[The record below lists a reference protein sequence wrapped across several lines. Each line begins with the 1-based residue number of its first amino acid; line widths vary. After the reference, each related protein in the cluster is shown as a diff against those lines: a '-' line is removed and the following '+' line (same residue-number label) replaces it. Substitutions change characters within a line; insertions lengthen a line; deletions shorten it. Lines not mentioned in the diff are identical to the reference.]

1 MCSDSWLAALVLLVL
16 HQCLGRPLHSLL
28 EGRLVR
34 QVVANLLRA
43 VGVEDHADNAAGPRI
58 VILSHPRVQVLA
70 QELLL
75 SVSCADI
82 GDLFRCDA
90 CGRRLLLGGAGH
102 GHLWHW
108 HLRQCCGLGWL
119 LLLRGTA
126 SKRGEATLVDGD
138 ALLGRLLVTAWVLL
152 LLILLSSIAMV
163 VLSVLLLVLSL

>member
-28 EGRLVR
+28 EGLLVR

-90 CGRRLLLGGAGH
+90 CDHRLLLAGWH

-108 HLRQCCGLGWL
+108 HLRNCCGLGWL
-119 LLLRGTA
+119 LLLWGAA
-126 SKRGEATLVDGD
+126 SKRGEAALVDGD

-152 LLILLSSIAMV
+152 LLIILSSIAMV

>member
-16 HQCLGRPLHSLL
+16 YQCLGRPLHSLL
-28 EGRLVR
+28 EGLLVR

-43 VGVEDHADNAAGPRI
+43 VGVEDHADDAAGPRI

-75 SVSCADI
+75 SVSCANI
-82 GDLFRCDA
+82 GDDFRCDA
-90 CGRRLLLGGAGH
+90 CGRRLLLGGGH

-108 HLRQCCGLGWL
+108 HLRHCCGLGWL
-119 LLLRGTA
+119 LWGAA